1 MKRLQNLLIY
11 RFDFHHGNDQLLL
24 CDPSQKIQGTF
35 KFELQTS
42 NLKHSLQKVTSYC
55 QGFFFRDPLLFEL
68 GVLVLC
74 HVDE

>member
-24 CDPSQKIQGTF
+24 CDPSQKIPGTF

-42 NLKHSLQKVTSYC
+42 NLKHFPTKSY
-55 QGFFFRDPLLFEL
+55 FLLPRIL
-68 GVLVLC
+68 LL
-74 HVDE
+74 